1 MARAKKKKD
10 DDAVVFETLFSLIEK
25 KGWQDV
31 SLPAL
36 ARALKMPLG
45 ALMEKFP
52 DRNAVLI
59 GFGTYVDSRVIAGV
73 SSSDAPLKE
82 KLFDILMARLDV
94 LQAYRG
100 GLIRL
105 LADMQVRPFTA
116 AFLGLE
122 AGPHLCCSMQKM
134 LECAGIPS
142 GTPQS
147 FVAAMGL
154 KLVYLAT
161 LRVWKNDSSKDMS
174 ATMAA
179 LDRALDRLLKML
191 RISPT
196 FTTA

>member
-1 MARAKKKKD
+1 MARAKKKKN
-10 DDAVVFETLFSLIEK
+10 DDAAVYETLFALIEK
-25 KGWQDV
+25 KGWHDV
-31 SLPAL
+31 SLPVL

-45 ALMEKFP
+45 TLMEQFP

-59 GFGTYVDSRVIAGV
+59 GFGAYVDSYVVAHTTPAEA
-73 SSSDAPLKE
+73 SLKE

-94 LQAYRG
+94 LQTYRG

-134 LECAGIPS
+134 LELAGVPS

-179 LDRALDRLLKML
+179 LDRALERLLKLL
-191 RISPT
+191 RISL
-196 FTTA
+196 